1 MKVISITSLIEEK
14 NGIKG
19 IYGIDLHDLHTPRNG
34 GEKPAA
40 CFGACFDACSRCWFG
55 VKNREILF
63 WPEPAKDKTESAD
76 RSGKKAPVI
85 VLPGDAGEA
94 RTVTEAGKRLGTL

>member
-34 GEKPAA
+34 GL
-40 CFGACFDACSRCWFG
+40 GG
-55 VKNREILF
+55 QNGILS
-63 WPEPAKDKTESAD
+63 EPAETEC
-76 RSGKKAPVI
+76 RSEAERRLLLCGQS
-85 VLPGDAGEA
+85 EA
-94 RTVTEAGKRLGTL
+94 RAKHA